1 MKNNLIEVSN
11 LEKYFEISG
20 GIFSR
25 NKQVV
30 KAVDGISFNIPYGSS
45 LGLVGQSGCGKTTTA
60 RALSLLDPKT
70 GGDVSFYNDETKSMQ
85 SIDELEGDELKKF
98 RRNIQMIFQDPYES
112 LNPRWNIKDIIL
124 EPLNIHNIGNLSDRE
139 EAVYEILKTVGL
151 TPPENYMPRF
161 PHELSGGQ
169 RQRVSIARTLIM
181 KPKFVVCDEPTSM
194 LDVSIRISIMDLMLN
209 LAKDLEVSYLYITHD
224 LAVARYMCDRIA
236 VMFNGKIVEI
246 SETEELLS
254 LELVQLFDSKFKYH
268 LDRYKYS
275 SRYGVD
281 PKDHQQECRAILN
294 NLEAKINPSP
304 WIFGKAVSLLDISIL
319 PFIRQCKIAN
329 PDWFFAQNFVKVI
342 DLLNYFEN
350 GDLFAQAMQKY
361 ELWDPLKNNGNIFP

>member
-1 MKNNLIEVSN
+1 MNNNLIEVSN

-139 EAVYEILKTVGL
+139 EAVFEILKTVGL

-246 SETEELLS
+246 AETEELLS
-254 LELVQLFDSKFKYH
+254 NPIHPYTKRLI
-268 LDRYKYS
+268 S
-275 SRYGVD
+275 SIPIPD
-281 PKDHQQECRAILN
+281 PSYNRT
-294 NLEAKINPSP
+294 
-304 WIFGKAVSLLDISIL
+304 
-319 PFIRQCKIAN
+319 
-329 PDWFFAQNFVKVI
+329 
-342 DLLNYFEN
+342 
-350 GDLFAQAMQKY
+350 KY
-361 ELWDPLKNNGNIFP
+361 EIDFTELDQIISTNSDNADMVEVKDNHYVATHDVKGLL

>member
-1 MKNNLIEVSN
+1 MNKNLIEVKN
-11 LEKYFEISG
+11 LQKYFEISSG
-20 GIFSR
+20 LFSR
-25 NKQVV
+25 NKSIV
-30 KAVDGISFNIPYGSS
+30 KAVDGISFDIPHGSS

-70 GGDVSFYNDETKSMQ
+70 GGDVSFYNEESSSME
-85 SIDELEGDELKKF
+85 SIDELDGEELKKF

-209 LAKDLEVSYLYITHD
+209 LARDLEVSYLYITHD

-246 SETEELLS
+246 AETEELLS
-254 LELVQLFDSKFKYH
+254 NPIHPYTKRLISSIPIPDPT
-268 LDRYKYS
+268 YK
-275 SRYGVD
+275 R
-281 PKDHQQECRAILN
+281 E
-294 NLEAKINPSP
+294 
-304 WIFGKAVSLLDISIL
+304 
-319 PFIRQCKIAN
+319 
-329 PDWFFAQNFVKVI
+329 
-342 DLLNYFEN
+342 
-350 GDLFAQAMQKY
+350 KY
-361 ELWDPLKNNGNIFP
+361 ELNFSELDNIIANNSNDSGMSEVNDGHYVATHDVKGLL

>member
-1 MKNNLIEVSN
+1 MNKNLIEVKN
-11 LEKYFEISG
+11 LQKYFEISSG
-20 GIFSR
+20 LFSR
-25 NKQVV
+25 NKSIV
-30 KAVDGISFNIPYGSS
+30 KAVDGISFDIPHGSS

-70 GGDVSFYNDETKSMQ
+70 GGDVSFYNEESSSME
-85 SIDELEGDELKKF
+85 SIDELDGEELKKF

-246 SETEELLS
+246 AETEELLS
-254 LELVQLFDSKFKYH
+254 NPIHPYTKRLI
-268 LDRYKYS
+268 S
-275 SRYGVD
+275 SIPIPD
-281 PKDHQQECRAILN
+281 PSYNRT
-294 NLEAKINPSP
+294 
-304 WIFGKAVSLLDISIL
+304 
-319 PFIRQCKIAN
+319 
-329 PDWFFAQNFVKVI
+329 
-342 DLLNYFEN
+342 
-350 GDLFAQAMQKY
+350 KY
-361 ELWDPLKNNGNIFP
+361 EIDFTELDQIISTNSGNADMVEVKDNHYVATHDVKGLL

>member
-1 MKNNLIEVSN
+1 MSKNLIEVKN
-11 LEKYFEISG
+11 LQKYFEVSKG
-20 GIFSR
+20 VFSR
-25 NKQVV
+25 NKSIV
-30 KAVDGISFNIPYGSS
+30 KAVDGISFEIPHGSS

-70 GGDVSFYNDETKSMQ
+70 GGEVSFYNEDTSSME
-85 SIDELEGDELKKF
+85 SIDQLEGEELKNF

-124 EPLNIHNIGNLSDRE
+124 EPLNIHNIGNLNDRE

-246 SETEELLS
+246 AETEELLNNPIHPYTKRLIS
-254 LELVQLFDSKFKYH
+254 SIPIADPTNTREEYNVDFTELETIISNNNEGKDMIEVSKNHFIATHDVK
-268 LDRYKYS
+268 
-275 SRYGVD
+275 G
-281 PKDHQQECRAILN
+281 
-294 NLEAKINPSP
+294 
-304 WIFGKAVSLLDISIL
+304 LL
-319 PFIRQCKIAN
+319 
-329 PDWFFAQNFVKVI
+329 
-342 DLLNYFEN
+342 
-350 GDLFAQAMQKY
+350 
-361 ELWDPLKNNGNIFP
+361 